1 MAPTAWVLSKVQ
13 IVSRQ
18 ELDLD
23 LMLREGPPS
32 AGLPLLRGDTA
43 DRQFPLAA
51 DECHIDSGELFSNG
65 MCDELTSRLPL
76 VICYSEQLFCVC
88 NGEPGSQNMTVPF

>member
-1 MAPTAWVLSKVQ
+1 MVCSSSFRGNTNGTHSVGVVKVQ

-23 LMLREGPPS
+23 LMLREGPLS
-32 AGLPLLRGDTA
+32 AGLPLLRGDAA
-43 DRQFPLAA
+43 DRQFPLAGN
-51 DECHIDSGELFSNG
+51 ECHVDGGELFSNG

-76 VICYSEQLFCVC
+76 VICYSE
-88 NGEPGSQNMTVPF
+88 

>member
-23 LMLREGPPS
+23 LMLPRK
-32 AGLPLLRGDTA
+32 ARLVRA
-43 DRQFPLAA
+43 F
-51 DECHIDSGELFSNG
+51 LF
-65 MCDELTSRLPL
+65 
-76 VICYSEQLFCVC
+76 
-88 NGEPGSQNMTVPF
+88 